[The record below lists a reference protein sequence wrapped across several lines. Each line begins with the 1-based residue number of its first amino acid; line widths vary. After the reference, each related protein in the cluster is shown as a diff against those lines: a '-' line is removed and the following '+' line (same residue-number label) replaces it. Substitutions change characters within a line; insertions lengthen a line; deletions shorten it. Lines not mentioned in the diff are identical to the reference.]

1 MEKLIIGNLKMNIVS
16 DVERENYFKSFKK
29 SIRNKKLKQ
38 TKIIL
43 CPPTIHLETFT
54 KKIKNKNVSFGAQNV
69 YYENKGSYTGEI
81 SPAMVKNFGGEYVII
96 GHSERR
102 KYFNET
108 DKTVNQKIKLS
119 LKEKLQ
125 PIFCLGETS
134 EERKSGELKNIIS
147 KQLKKG
153 LADIPKNKI
162 FKVIIAYEP
171 IWAIGTGD
179 IPTSENIMEVQ
190 ILIKKILVD
199 NFSLNINKLPKI
211 LYGGSVNYRNAKNLC
226 LDVGMDGVLVGGE
239 SLHPVDFL
247 KIVEVLDK

>member
-1 MEKLIIGNLKMNIVS
+1 MEKLIVGNLKMNIIS
-16 DVERENYFKSFKK
+16 DTERENYFKSFKK
-29 SIRNKKLKQ
+29 SIGNKKLER

-43 CPPTIHLETFT
+43 CPPVIHLETFT
-54 KKIKNKNVSFGAQNV
+54 KKIKNKNVSFGVQNI
-69 YYENKGSYTGEI
+69 YYENKGAYTGEI
-81 SPAMVKNFGGEYVII
+81 SPAMVKNFGGEYAII

-108 DKTVNQKIKLS
+108 DETVNQKIKLS

-134 EERKSGELKNIIS
+134 EERKNGKLKDVIG

-171 IWAIGTGD
+171 IWAIGTGN
-179 IPTSENIMEVQ
+179 IPTVENIMEVQ

-199 NFSLNINKLPKI
+199 KFSLDINKLPKI
-211 LYGGSVNYRNAKNLC
+211 LYGGSVDYRNTEKLC
-226 LDVGMDGVLVGGE
+226 SDAGMDGVLVGGE
-239 SLHPVDFL
+239 SLHPIDFL